1 MRCCHGSAYYND
13 ICLSLGIDEQY
24 QASVVCVLLVHS
36 RERDEVLYHLGHVL
50 SCSTC
55 FQGSVIYHH
64 LTRCWCVCD
73 MQKVQQYG
81 ITLFYLHS
89 YIRLMMWYMY
99 CMWWFH
105 KDLASFVSPSMSFVP
120 FGWSQVSTLQFAE
133 DLGQVPMHFLCL
145 WCRLCNMY
153 HESYMFPLKM
163 LKIIFKRNIW
173 WTCILLA
180 YQVISSQP
188 FLVGQHL
195 EAYWN
200 HWVPSWWSM
209 IFKRPLSYRTC

>member
-1 MRCCHGSAYYND
+1 MNRHALIIMKGKEKPAVESNTSFPTMASCPSGSMRVPFPCNGAGCWPQRVLVGWIRQHEVLHGSAYYDD

-73 MQKVQQYG
+73 MQQVQQYG

-105 KDLASFVSPSMSFVP
+105 KDLASFVAPSMSFVP
-120 FGWSQVSTLQFAE
+120 FGWSQVSTLQLQRTLDRYPCISFAF
-133 DLGQVPMHFLCL
+133 DVAYVICIMNHICFL
-145 WCRLCNMY
+145 
-153 HESYMFPLKM
+153 
-163 LKIIFKRNIW
+163 
-173 WTCILLA
+173 
-180 YQVISSQP
+180 
-188 FLVGQHL
+188 
-195 EAYWN
+195 
-200 HWVPSWWSM
+200 
-209 IFKRPLSYRTC
+209 